1 MTGNGFY
8 LIMVLGFPL
17 VMLLVAMVAG
27 LSNHGKDERLLDWKL
42 TRSPR
47 REAELMSNETGQMLD
62 ALNRYRRLRGLPE
75 RSLEDVT
82 RHGWGSLDYHDDP
95 R

>member
-1 MTGNGFY
+1 MTGNSFY
-8 LIMVLGFPL
+8 LFVVLGFPL
-17 VMLLVAMVAG
+17 VLLLVAMLAG
-27 LSNHGKDERLLDWKL
+27 LSNRGEDERLLDWKL

-62 ALNRYRRLRGLPE
+62 ALNRYRRSRGLPE
-75 RSLEDVT
+75 RLLEDVT
-82 RHGWGSLDYHDDP
+82 QHGWAALDYDDDS